1 MTTSHSASDTAT
13 SKPRRSTRAHAAA
26 TASRGDT
33 GSHPATTRPRRRRQR
48 SATPV
53 LQVTGTCPVVAFGT
67 QPVVAFGDV
76 HGSASLLEQELE
88 KHYGSGAELIFL
100 GDLIDRSPEPDG
112 DRRVLERIWAL
123 QRQPELWGLA
133 AVTVLRGNHEQML
146 LDAIDEGRPGPN
158 WHLWIS
164 NGGDQELLP
173 WLQEHRDWLAG
184 LPHTAIRGTHLFVHA
199 GVRPGVPLKQQK
211 DDDLIWIRKPFLNR
225 HHGLPYTVVHGH
237 SITEEYGIERHP
249 HRINLDS
256 GAFISGIL
264 SSLRLEPNELAAAYV
279 TPAAPAVR
287 KRSAHGM
294 ATRNT
299 TTRSMATRSSS
310 ARGSASH
317 GTTPR
322 QQAASAA

>member
-13 SKPRRSTRAHAAA
+13 SKPRRSVRVRAAA

-53 LQVTGTCPVVAFGT
+53 LQVTGTCPVVAFG
-67 QPVVAFGDV
+67 DV

-88 KHYGSGAELIFL
+88 RYVDSGAELIFL

-133 AVTVLRGNHEQML
+133 GVTVLRGNHEQML
-146 LDAIDEGRPGPN
+146 LDALDEGRPGPN

-173 WLQEHRDWLAG
+173 WLQEHRDWFAG
-184 LPHTAIRGTHLFVHA
+184 LPHTAIRGSHLFVHA
-199 GVRPGVPLKQQK
+199 GVRPGVPLEQQK
-211 DDDLIWIRKPFLNR
+211 HDDLIWIRKPFLNR
-225 HHGLPYTVVHGH
+225 PHGLPYTVVHGH

-256 GAFISGIL
+256 GAFLSGVL
-264 SSLRLEPNELAAAYV
+264 SSLRLEPNELAAAPV

-287 KRSAHGM
+287 ERSAHGT

-299 TTRSMATRSSS
+299 TTRSTATRGSA
-310 ARGSASH
+310 ARGSASR